1 MRAWWLA
8 LLMSALL
15 VGCATPN
22 RSTRPLSTEQANSP
36 EWQGRISVQV
46 QGDNPSSMS
55 ASFLLRGDAK
65 NGELDLYSPLG
76 TTLGALQWT
85 PQLVQLSDGSQ
96 HQYFTSLAELTEK
109 TTGAALPIDAL
120 FEWLQGRDAQVRP
133 GRQGREDEGRHQV
146 HHADLGPAQLG
157 VAAQSPAQD
166 SVGQGQQG
174 RHGFHQR

>member
-1 MRAWWLA
+1 MRACWLA

-15 VGCATPN
+15 AGCATPN

-96 HQYFTSLAELTEK
+96 HQYFNSLDELTEK
-109 TTGAALPIDAL
+109 ATGAALPVDAI
-120 FEWLQGRDAQVRP
+120 FGWLRGQD
-133 GRQGREDEGRHQV
+133 V
-146 HHADLGPAQLG
+146 HANGWQADLSGVSQGSLSARRSTPAPEVMLRIKLDQ
-157 VAAQSPAQD
+157 
-166 SVGQGQQG
+166 
-174 RHGFHQR
+174 

>member
-1 MRAWWLA
+1 MRIGCLA
-8 LLMSALL
+8 LLMGLML
-15 VGCATPN
+15 TGCATPS
-22 RSTRPLSTEQANSP
+22 RTAKPLSAEQASSA

-85 PQLVQLSDGSQ
+85 PQRVQLSDGGK

-109 TTGAALPIDAL
+109 TTGAALPVEAI
-120 FEWLQGRDAQVRP
+120 FGWLQGRDMQAT
-133 GRQGREDEGRHQV
+133 GWL
-146 HHADLGPAQLG
+146 ADLSDVSQGSLSARRTNPAPEVTLRIKLD
-157 VAAQSPAQD
+157 P
-166 SVGQGQQG
+166 
-174 RHGFHQR
+174 